1 MKKMK
6 LAVFT
11 VEEDYAA
18 AVARGIA
25 GYARRVDIRICAT
38 RLEAEKAAS
47 EMVLLTDVA
56 ELREIKNAVY
66 MSGVCTADM
75 LIDMAAEKWYEISGE
90 VFVPVRDGTRIWAL
104 YTRQGGCGV
113 TSAALAAAWVL
124 SRDEQNRVLYL
135 NLGPCDDYRDYTES
149 DFEKTEQKRKFLYF
163 ISFVQKKISPLPYIS
178 RDSRGVWHLRPETEY
193 NSLADPTKWDDL
205 TGYIRECGFFS
216 HVIVDLGKNR
226 PDGIDADIALEIAGN
241 AKGRKTGENACIV
254 PVDDESFTKEK
265 NEDKVKISLSG
276 VFGEFAEGL
285 VRLMEERQRTNP

>member
-47 EMVLLTDVA
+47 VMVLLTDVA
-56 ELREIKNAVY
+56 ELREIKNAGY

-75 LIDMAAEKWYEISGE
+75 LSDMAAEKWYEISGE
-90 VFVPVRDGTRIWAL
+90 VFVPERDGTRIWAL

-113 TSAALAAAWVL
+113 TSAALAEAWVL

-135 NLGPCDDYRDYTES
+135 NLGPYDDYRDYTES
-149 DFEKTEQKRKFLYF
+149 DFEKTEQKRKLLYF
-163 ISFVQKKISPLPYIS
+163 ISFMKKKISPLPYIS
-178 RDSRGVWHLRPETEY
+178 RDSRGVWHLRPETEH
-193 NSLADPTKWDDL
+193 NSLADPAKWDSL

-216 HVIVDLGKNR
+216 HVKTDR
-226 PDGIDADIALEIAGN
+226 TALT
-241 AKGRKTGENACIV
+241 R
-254 PVDDESFTKEK
+254 
-265 NEDKVKISLSG
+265 IS
-276 VFGEFAEGL
+276 
-285 VRLMEERQRTNP
+285 RWR

>member
-90 VFVPVRDGTRIWAL
+90 VFVPERDGTRIWAL

-135 NLGPCDDYRDYTES
+135 NLGPYDDYRDYTES
-149 DFEKTEQKRKFLYF
+149 DFEKTEQKRKLLYF
-163 ISFVQKKISPLPYIS
+163 ISFMKKRSRRCRISQGTAEEYGISDRKRSTTALLIRQSGILLPAIS
-178 RDSRGVWHLRPETEY
+178 
-193 NSLADPTKWDDL
+193 
-205 TGYIRECGFFS
+205 
-216 HVIVDLGKNR
+216 
-226 PDGIDADIALEIAGN
+226 
-241 AKGRKTGENACIV
+241 ENAV
-254 PVDDESFTKEK
+254 F
-265 NEDKVKISLSG
+265 SLM
-276 VFGEFAEGL
+276 L
-285 VRLMEERQRTNP
+285 